1 MKIQKSI
8 NQVDWKE
15 LKSFMHEDFVSRS
28 WTEEENDAWMLSDD
42 PDAWMLSDE
51 RWSKFS
57 YYKSVIFDIDKDE
70 LLCTDIR
77 TSIEARFKK
86 ELVMYLEDDPK
97 NEIPILRKHI
107 VDDSDGLF
115 VMNWIDNFVWNYA
128 FDEIHSIVDEYFP
141 NHEDE
146 DCYYTVYMPDFRDL
160 LTKVEARKWRKE
172 VYDLLIKFGLDDELE
187 VTIDEDVLR
196 RNLDDLNRARFEE
209 MFSDEIKSL
218 AVSNNS

>member
-28 WTEEENDAWMLSDD
+28 WTQEVNED
-42 PDAWMLSDE
+42 PNYE

-57 YYKSVIFDIDKDE
+57 YHKSVRFNIDEDE

-77 TSIEARFKK
+77 TSIESEFKK
-86 ELVMYLEDDPK
+86 ELVMYLEDDPLK
-97 NEIPILRKHI
+97 ARIPILRNVI

-196 RNLDDLNRARFEE
+196 RNLDDLNRARFDE

>member
-28 WTEEENDAWMLSDD
+28 WTDEVNED
-42 PDAWMLSDE
+42 PNDE

-57 YYKSVIFDIDKDE
+57 YRSDE

-86 ELVMYLEDDPK
+86 ELVNYLKDDPK
-97 NEIPILRKHI
+97 NEILILRKHI
-107 VDDSDGLF
+107 VDDSDGYF
-115 VMNWIDNFVWNYA
+115 VTNWGIFFVWNYA
-128 FDEIHSIVDEYFP
+128 FDEIVSICEEYFP
-141 NHEDE
+141 IEDG
-146 DCYYTVYMPDFRDL
+146 YYSVDEWDGFTIYMSEFRDL
-160 LTKVEARKWRKE
+160 LIRVEARKWRKE

-196 RNLDDLNRARFEE
+196 RNLDDSYQKALKELYG
-209 MFSDEIKSL
+209 DEIKSL

>member
-28 WTEEENDAWMLSDD
+28 WTQEENDSWMQEDNDD
-42 PDAWMLSDE
+42 PNDE
-51 RWSKFS
+51 RWSKFA

-86 ELVMYLEDDPK
+86 ELVKYLEDDPSF
-97 NEIPILRKHI
+97 EIPILREHI

-115 VMNWIDNFVWNYA
+115 VRYWIDNFVWHYA
-128 FDEIHSIVDEYFP
+128 FDEIVSICEEYFP
-141 NHEDE
+141 IEDG
-146 DCYYTVYMPDFRDL
+146 YYSVDEWDGFTIYMYEFRDL

-196 RNLDDLNRARFEE
+196 RNLHDSYQKVLEK
-209 MFSDEIKSL
+209 MYGDEIKSL
-218 AVSNNS
+218 AVS

>member
-15 LKSFMHEDFVSRS
+15 LNSFMHEDFVSRS
-28 WTEEENDAWMLSDD
+28 WTEEENDD
-42 PDAWMLSDE
+42 PNDE

-57 YYKSVIFDIDKDE
+57 YRSDE
-70 LLCTDIR
+70 LLCTDVR
-77 TSIEARFKK
+77 TSIEAEFKK
-86 ELVMYLEDDPK
+86 ELVNHLKDDPK
-97 NEIPILRKHI
+97 NEIPILKKDI

-115 VMNWIDNFVWNYA
+115 VMEWIDNFVWNYA
-128 FDEIHSIVDEYFP
+128 FDEIRSIIDEYFP

-146 DCYYTVYMPDFRDL
+146 DGMYEYTVYMPEFRDL
-160 LTKVEARKWRKE
+160 LTKVESRKWRKE

-196 RNLDDLNRARFEE
+196 RNLDDSYQKSLEK
-209 MFSDEIKSL
+209 MYGDEIKSL
-218 AVSNNS
+218 AVS